1 MQSRQYRAGDALD
14 DYCPRERRVTEHAVV
29 ALVEGTVERTRC
41 VACDVEHEYRHGRAP
56 AARRTRATATAALYE
71 QVLEALEVPAGR
83 VPAAPSRPAPPA
95 AQPAADVDA
104 PRATAESPAPPVPSP
119 SRPTVSTPR
128 LASAAAAPPATPA
141 SAPAPQAAAPTPQP
155 PSTAPAETT
164 APDAEADDRPF
175 RRTLLRAQLPRHEGQ
190 VATTRVM
197 PEFTMHQPPP
207 PRGQRHRRFG
217 GRPAPGFEGPMRSSR
232 DYSQSQGR
240 GPVAPPQ
247 GAASSGDGHGPAGGH
262 SRRRRRRRKKPA
274 TQG

>member
-56 AARRTRATATAALYE
+56 AARRARVPATAALYA
-71 QVLEALEVPAGR
+71 QVLEAIEVPAGR
-83 VPAAPSRPAPPA
+83 VSATPSRPAPPTVP
-95 AQPAADVDA
+95 PADDADALPGGDVA
-104 PRATAESPAPPVPSP
+104 PAPA
-119 SRPTVSTPR
+119 PTASTPR
-128 LASAAAAPPATPA
+128 LSSAAAAAPPAA
-141 SAPAPQAAAPTPQP
+141 EAPAPQAAAPTPQT
-155 PSTAPAETT
+155 PSTPQPETP

-190 VATTRVM
+190 VATTRAI
-197 PEFTMHQPPP
+197 PELTMHQPPP

-232 DYSQSQGR
+232 DFSHSQGR

-247 GAASSGDGHGPAGGH
+247 GAASSGEGQGPAGGD

-274 TQG
+274 PQG